1 MGGSSRNKQIAGHKT
16 TEWNYRSH
24 NPRLIARTEPSAR
37 IEKVVAVCALPIHRT
52 PRITS
57 RMPNTKNQPQ
67 DFLTCSRPATKKSET
82 AVIVFL
88 LLDTAVRQHG
98 RIGSQ
103 RKNTSGAFFGTENGV
118 ADFGSELNFPNTD
131 GLFWKCCSN
140 ASTRFW
146 SLG

>member
-1 MGGSSRNKQIAGHKT
+1 MSAFRRYKKNPCQLRAQIAFT
-16 TEWNYRSH
+16 SH
-24 NPRLIARTEPSAR
+24 NTPLIARTQPSAR

-88 LLDTAVRQHG
+88 LSHTAGSVARLNRFSVQEHLG
-98 RIGSQ
+98 NVLRNGKRRSRLRIGV
-103 RKNTSGAFFGTENGV
+103 E
-118 ADFGSELNFPNTD
+118 FP
-131 GLFWKCCSN
+131 KY
-140 ASTRFW
+140 R
-146 SLG
+146 